1 MGGTIVLPPRL
12 RAALEVDVR
21 WRTQRAAVVEPLA
34 HIIKRDRRGQFR
46 LRCWNSLWKLRRLPC
61 MAP

>member
-1 MGGTIVLPPRL
+1 MGGTTVLPPRL

-46 LRCWNSLWKLRRLPC
+46 FTVV
-61 MAP
+61 